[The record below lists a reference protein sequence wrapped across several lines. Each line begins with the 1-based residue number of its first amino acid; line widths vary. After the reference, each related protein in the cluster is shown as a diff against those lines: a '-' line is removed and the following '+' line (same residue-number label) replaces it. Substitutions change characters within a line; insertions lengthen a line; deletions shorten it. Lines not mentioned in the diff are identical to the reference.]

1 MALIEKIPGGFR
13 VDGLELRRGKC
24 GCGGMGGD
32 CCFTYSKVTHQG
44 TVFNYEGKATAPST
58 NNNYEWGYRVR
69 SGDAAVSVT
78 MIDTRDNKDFFS
90 GCYPPPVS
98 AWKDKGWEVEEE
110 FERPLP
116 EAGD

>member
-44 TVFNYEGKATAPST
+44 NVFNYEGKATAPST
-58 NNNYEWGYRVR
+58 HNNFEWGYRVR

-78 MIDTRDNKDFFS
+78 MFDTRDPKDFFS

-98 AWKDKGWEVEEE
+98 AWKEKGWEVEEE
-110 FERPLP
+110 FSRPL
-116 EAGD
+116 EDSGD